1 MRATDRPDVANPE
14 TDLQQRIRLALGT
27 HPDARLFRNQ
37 VGSLPDPRTGRLVTF
52 GLARGSADLIG
63 WRTVVVTPEMV
74 GQRIAVFTSI
84 EVKTPT
90 GRLAPSQQHWL
101 QAVRTAGGVAG
112 VVKSVA
118 DALHVVETPLGFPQR
133 SHSDPHAA

>member
-1 MRATDRPDVANPE
+1 MANQE

-27 HPDARLFRNQ
+27 RPDVRAFRNQ

-63 WRTVVVTPEMV
+63 WRTITVTPDMV
-74 GQRIAVFTSI
+74 GTRLAVFCSI

-90 GRLAPSQQHWL
+90 GRVRPEQQAWL
-101 QAVRTAGGVAG
+101 DAVQQAGGIAG
-112 VVKSVA
+112 VARSVS
-118 DALHVVETPLGFPQR
+118 DALTIVANG
-133 SHSDPHAA
+133 SS